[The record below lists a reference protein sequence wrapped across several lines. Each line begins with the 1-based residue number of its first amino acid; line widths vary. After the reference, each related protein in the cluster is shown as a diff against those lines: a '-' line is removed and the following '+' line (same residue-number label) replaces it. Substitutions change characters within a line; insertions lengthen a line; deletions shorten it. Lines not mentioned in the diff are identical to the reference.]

1 MHPFFTERVCRNQ
14 KNHSR
19 ASVSVIA
26 ETTTDLCSFKIPTPS
41 SNLLALVLPGAWG
54 KVRKDRSWK
63 FPPHTLHLCCG
74 QKEFYTHILL
84 QVKVPNKVTVRR
96 SLQAC
101 TQSPRAVLL
110 RVTGARGYGY
120 KTVDGK
126 DFWSSQ
132 TWPWFEPVL
141 WISSLSFKQPSLR
154 SEGTAAAVS
163 RTMPAHQP
171 Q

>member
-14 KNHSR
+14 NNHSR

-26 ETTTDLCSFKIPTPS
+26 ETTTDLCSFKISTSS
-41 SNLLALVLPGAWG
+41 SNLLALVLPEAWG

-63 FPPHTLHLCCG
+63 FPLRTLHLCCG
-74 QKEFYTHILL
+74 QKEFHTHILL
-84 QVKVPNKVTVRR
+84 QVNKVTVRR
-96 SLQAC
+96 TLQAC

-110 RVTGARGYGY
+110 CVTGVRGYRY

-163 RTMPAHQP
+163 RTMSAHQP